1 MNGGYRMSVNKHG
14 GCATASQISR
24 LRVNFA
30 AAAAAKIQFQAT
42 RRNCRTRQTT
52 RQGDTDTLTLLLLV
66 VVVMVTALLQR
77 CVLTP
82 VTMGHAPAVSAKCS
96 TVVV

>member
-52 RQGDTDTLTLLLLV
+52 RQGDTDTLTLLLLLLV
-66 VVVMVTALLQR
+66 VTALLQR
-77 CVLTP
+77 CVLTT